1 MLVRESAL
9 TACSFPASL
18 TLNPLNR
25 PNLPTNHLA
34 TRRLRLDWW
43 GNLLLLL
50 LLIAPLQ
57 ERSSVRGLLG
67 PFLSFLLHHRR
78 IGHRHLLFVFAV
90 SPSVPLLPVL
100 ICESF
105 IGRCFRLRQRQPN
118 PLDLETSLKSEEC
131 TKTSPAV
138 SSVDQGPTEPNHER
152 PAVLLPCKL
161 PPTDQGAPHKQ
172 VFGVSVA
179 VQSTTRSPGSTPPD
193 ETLVAVLASDQG
205 KGLERASSACTT
217 PLVSAEESLLL
228 PDSEDEGSL
237 DTQAMPDAGLQADG
251 PPITSGTASRR
262 CPQKRDRSWYP
273 TLSSRLSTSL
283 CVGS

>member
-1 MLVRESAL
+1 MCVLSCSVSECLLQRGLVCSSVVKEKPPDAGTRECADCLLFSSEPDSESSEPTKPTNEPPRNKATTPGLVGESAVAASSDR
-9 TACSFPASL
+9 TAP
-18 TLNPLNR
+18 
-25 PNLPTNHLA
+25 
-34 TRRLRLDWW
+34 
-43 GNLLLLL
+43 G
-50 LLIAPLQ
+50 
-57 ERSSVRGLLG
+57 E
-67 PFLSFLLHHRR
+67 
-78 IGHRHLLFVFAV
+78 VF
-90 SPSVPLLPVL
+90 SQ
-100 ICESF
+100 
-105 IGRCFRLRQRQPN
+105 GLRQRQPN